1 MLFFFQGRDG
11 YGQKKPNC
19 HIANGDIE
27 KLDISIFNEDDLK
40 EHQAKVLVILG
51 KYAGFR
57 GSKEPTYLKKDQFT
71 FGTFARDSPIFPS
84 KKYIAIRYMDED
96 KTNKLNLSTN
106 HLREIEN
113 CRLPILSDGTK
124 GDLKNDAGGAI
135 SRLRTKVPNTTSDR
149 VFLRISKG
157 GAQFIKQPIGA
168 NTVRSRYAFAFKKW
182 AFLIGRPSN
191 HML

>member
-1 MLFFFQGRDG
+1 
-11 YGQKKPNC
+11 
-19 HIANGDIE
+19 
-27 KLDISIFNEDDLK
+27 
-40 EHQAKVLVILG
+40 
-51 KYAGFR
+51 
-57 GSKEPTYLKKDQFT
+57 
-71 FGTFARDSPIFPS
+71 
-84 KKYIAIRYMDED
+84 MDED

-135 SRLRTKVPNTTSDR
+135 SRLLTKVPNTKSDR